1 MSAEIESVE
10 TEAVAPGWGGVP
22 SLETYFGR
30 LRRGQPW
37 RWRGQVIE
45 AIGQTIESAGPNSSV
60 GESCEIVDR
69 FGGRH
74 LAEVIGF
81 RGSTV
86 LSMPVNSPEGIR
98 YGDAVEALGTTPEIE
113 VGPGLMGRVLDGL
126 GVPIDREFG
135 GANGG
140 EFGIEASPARH
151 LQAGVSLSLDGPVRR
166 PLERVAIRTPLGTG
180 IRAIDALLTVGRG
193 QRVGIFGGS
202 GVGKSTLIGMMT
214 RNTSADVT
222 VVGLV
227 GERGR
232 EVGEFL
238 EDALGEEGRKRSVV
252 LVSTS
257 DQSPLMR
264 MRAALAATTVAEY
277 FAGKGKHVLLVLD
290 SLTRFAMAAR
300 EIGLAAGEPATAKG
314 YTPSV
319 FTRLA
324 KLVERAG
331 NFRTG
336 SITAFY
342 TVLMEG
348 DDQQDPLVDAVRS
361 LLDGHVVLSRSLASE
376 GWYPPIEILDSVSR
390 LMPAVASVD
399 HRESAALVRRLLA
412 AYARS
417 EDLVRIGA
425 YKSGADEDLDRALRA
440 RPALREFLGQSAA
453 ERMDFPG
460 CVGQLGELADE
471 I

>member
-1 MSAEIESVE
+1 MMTE
-10 TEAVAPGWGGVP
+10 TAQKSRDGQAAGIAT
-22 SLETYFGR
+22 LDFYRRR
-30 LRRGQPW
+30 LKLSQPW
-37 RWRGQVIE
+37 RWRGQVVQ
-45 AIGQTIESAGPNSSV
+45 AVGQTVESIGPNCSV
-60 GESCEIVDR
+60 GECCEIVDR
-69 FGGRH
+69 SGRRH

-98 YGDAVEALGTTPEIE
+98 FGDAVEALGSTPAIEI
-113 VGPGLMGRVLDGL
+113 GPAWIGRVFDGL
-126 GVPIDREFG
+126 GQPIDGKGRA
-135 GANGG
+135 GA
-140 EFGIEASPARH
+140 IVALPI
-151 LQAGVSLSLDGPVRR
+151 DGPVRL
-166 PLERVAIRTPLGTG
+166 PLERMPIRTPLGTG
-180 IRAIDALLTVGRG
+180 IRVIDALLTVGRG
-193 QRVGIFGGS
+193 QRVGVFGGS

-214 RNTSADVT
+214 RNTSAEVT

-264 MRAALAATTVAEY
+264 IRAALSATTVAEY
-277 FAGKGKHVLLVLD
+277 FSEQGMQVLLVLD

-324 KLVERAG
+324 KLLERAG
-331 NFRTG
+331 NFQTG

-348 DDQQDPLVDAVRS
+348 DDQQDPLVDAARS

-376 GWYPPIEILDSVSR
+376 GWYPPVEVLDSVSR
-390 LMPAVASVD
+390 LMPVVAGPE
-399 HRESAALVRRLLA
+399 HREAAALVRRLLA

-425 YKSGADEDLDRALRA
+425 YKAGVDEDLDRALRA
-440 RPALREFLGQSAA
+440 RQQLREFLAQEAT
-453 ERMDFPG
+453 ERMHYSE
-460 CVGQLGELADE
+460 CLEKLVELSDE

>member
-1 MSAEIESVE
+1 MM
-10 TEAVAPGWGGVP
+10 APAAQP
-22 SLETYFGR
+22 QPPLLGR
-30 LRRGQPW
+30 FFARLQRTQPW

-45 AIGQTIESAGPNSSV
+45 SVGQTIESSGPLASV
-60 GESCEIVDR
+60 CECCAIYDR
-69 FGGRH
+69 FGNAH
-74 LAEVIGF
+74 AAEVIGF
-81 RGSTV
+81 RGSNV
-86 LSMPVNSPEGIR
+86 LSMPVESTEGIR
-98 YGDAVEALGTTPEIE
+98 FGDTVSALGVRSEIE
-113 VGPGLMGRVLDGL
+113 VGPALMGRVLDAG
-126 GVPIDREFG
+126 GHGIDG
-135 GANGG
+135 GRPMVAT
-140 EFGIEASPARH
+140 ETLP
-151 LQAGVSLSLDGPVRR
+151 LDGAVRS
-166 PLERVAIRTPLGTG
+166 PLDRVPIRTPLGTG
-180 IRAIDALLTVGRG
+180 IRALDGMLTVGRG

-214 RNTSADVT
+214 RNTEADVT

-232 EVGEFL
+232 EVNEFL
-238 EDALGEEGRKRSVV
+238 EDSLGVEGRKRSVV

-277 FAGKGKHVLLVLD
+277 FAGQGKHVLLVLD

-300 EIGLAAGEPATAKG
+300 EIGLAAGEPPTAKG

-331 NFRTG
+331 NFRAG

-348 DDQQDPLVDAVRS
+348 DDQQDPLVDTVRS
-361 LLDGHVVLSRSLASE
+361 LLDGHVVLSRALASE
-376 GWYPPIEILDSVSR
+376 GWYPPIEILDSISR
-390 LMPAVASVD
+390 LMPAVARPE
-399 HRESAALVRRLLA
+399 HGEHAALLRRLMA
-412 AYARS
+412 VYARS

-425 YKSGADEDLDRALRA
+425 YKAGSDPDLDRALRA
-440 RPALREFLGQSAA
+440 RCAMRAFLTQSAA
-453 ERMDFPG
+453 EYVDFDD
-460 CVGQLGELADE
+460 CTRRLAALAAE
-471 I
+471 V

>member
-1 MSAEIESVE
+1 MTRKNEAAPEATIER
-10 TEAVAPGWGGVP
+10 
-22 SLETYFGR
+22 LKTYRRR
-30 LRRGQPW
+30 LLRSQPW
-37 RWRGQVIE
+37 RWRGQVLE
-45 AIGQTIESAGPNSSV
+45 SIGQTIESAGPNSSV
-60 GESCEIVDR
+60 GECCEIVDR
-69 FGGRH
+69 YGRPH

-81 RGSTV
+81 RGTTV
-86 LSMPVNSPEGIR
+86 LSMPVNLPEGIR
-98 YGDAVEALGTTPEIE
+98 YGDTVEALGTIPEIE
-113 VGPGLMGRVLDGL
+113 VGPGLMGRILNALGETIDGGRRPVTTTAL
-126 GVPIDREFG
+126 P
-135 GANGG
+135 
-140 EFGIEASPARH
+140 
-151 LQAGVSLSLDGPVRR
+151 LDGPVRS
-166 PLERVAIRTPLGTG
+166 PMERAPIRTPLGTG
-180 IRAIDALLTVGRG
+180 IRVLDGLLTVGRG

-214 RNTSADVT
+214 RNTEADVT

-232 EVGEFL
+232 EVGEFV
-238 EDALGEEGRKRSVV
+238 EHALGEEGRKRSVV

-264 MRAALAATTVAEY
+264 MRAALSATAVAEY
-277 FAGKGKHVLLVLD
+277 FAARGQHVLLVLD

-319 FTRLA
+319 FSRLA

-331 NFRTG
+331 NFQSG

-376 GWYPPIEILDSVSR
+376 GWYPPVQVLDSVSR
-390 LMPAVASVD
+390 LMPAVAGAE
-399 HRESAALVRRLLA
+399 HREMATLVRRLLA

-425 YKSGADEDLDRALRA
+425 YRAGADEDLDRALRA
-440 RPALREFLGQSAA
+440 RPLLREFLAQDAG
-453 ERMDFPG
+453 ERLHYSE
-460 CVGQLGELADE
+460 CLERLTQLANE